1 MTRFVFLDL
10 DDTILDFH
18 RTERAA
24 LTKALLE
31 CGIPPTEA
39 VLSRYHQIDR
49 QHWQRLERGELTH
62 TQVQEGRFRVLL
74 TELGAALD
82 PAEVNRR
89 FRENLCGEQYF
100 LPHAREAVERLR
112 QNHRLFLASN
122 GTASVQ
128 HSRLESAGLYPVFER
143 VFVSQEL
150 GFNKPA
156 REFFDACAAQ
166 IPGYA
171 PEKAMM
177 VGDSLSSDI
186 RGGKN
191 AGIRTCWVNP
201 DHKPAPEGLTP
212 DYEIE
217 ALSQLPELLCRD
229 IPKVNES

>member
-100 LPHAREAVERLR
+100 LPQAREAVERLR

-122 GTASVQ
+122 GTAAVQ
-128 HSRLESAGLYPVFER
+128 HARLTGAGLYPYFEQVFISE
-143 VFVSQEL
+143 EI
-150 GFNKPA
+150 GFNKPS
-156 REFFDACAAQ
+156 REFFDACFAR
-166 IPGYA
+166 IPGFDKSSA
-171 PEKAMM
+171 IM
-177 VGDSLSSDI
+177 VGDSLTSDI
-186 RGGKN
+186 LGGLR
-191 AGIRTCWVNP
+191 AGLRTCW
-201 DHKPAPEGLTP
+201 L
-212 DYEIE
+212 
-217 ALSQLPELLCRD
+217 LSL
-229 IPKVNES
+229 IHI

>member
-31 CGIPPTEA
+31 CGILPTEA

-100 LPHAREAVERLR
+100 LPQAREAVERLR

-122 GTASVQ
+122 GTAAVQ
-128 HSRLESAGLYPVFER
+128 HARLTGAGLYPYFEQVFISE
-143 VFVSQEL
+143 EI
-150 GFNKPA
+150 GFNKPS
-156 REFFDACAAQ
+156 REFFDACFAR
-166 IPGYA
+166 IPGFDKSSA
-171 PEKAMM
+171 IM
-177 VGDSLSSDI
+177 VGDSLTSDI
-186 RGGKN
+186 LGGLR
-191 AGIRTCWVNP
+191 AGLRTCWLNP
-201 DHKPAPEGLTP
+201 ARLPPDPAIRP
-212 DYEIE
+212 DCEIRSLAQLE
-217 ALSQLPELLCRD
+217 ALL
-229 IPKVNES
+229 

>member
-100 LPHAREAVERLR
+100 LPQAREAVERLR

-122 GTASVQ
+122 GTAAVQ
-128 HSRLESAGLYPVFER
+128 HARLTGAGLYPYFEQVFISE
-143 VFVSQEL
+143 EI
-150 GFNKPA
+150 GFNKPS
-156 REFFDACAAQ
+156 REFFDACFAR
-166 IPGYA
+166 IPGFDKSSA
-171 PEKAMM
+171 IM
-177 VGDSLSSDI
+177 VGDSLTSDI
-186 RGGKN
+186 LGGKN
-191 AGIRTCWVNP
+191 AGITTVWVNP
-201 DHKPAPEGLTP
+201 ERRLPHPEIVP

-217 ALSQLPELLCRD
+217 SLAQLEALLETM
-229 IPKVNES
+229 